1 MQTCGKPYFL
11 CEKGVNSSENQG
23 NMYLWAMKPSI
34 KLPIEDFDY
43 HLPDQSIA
51 YTPAS
56 NRSDSKLLVWN
67 KEIVAESTYNHIASF
82 MPEKGALYFNNS
94 KVIAARIHFQKA
106 NNSTIEI
113 FCLEPSNNY
122 QPISMAM
129 QATQKVEWICL
140 VGGAKKWK
148 EDYLEKEFEIIQPSI
163 NGENL
168 GENIGEDK
176 VENKPIKNTNNSI
189 TIIVK
194 AKKIKSIDGK
204 FLIEFSWDN
213 ETISFS
219 EIIEHIGSIPLPPY
233 IQRATTEE
241 DKDRYQT
248 TYAKEEGSVAA
259 PTAGLHFNAAIF
271 ESLAQKKCSTDFI
284 SLHVGAGTFMPVKTA
299 AITDHEM
306 HAEVFEI
313 TKATLIHLIE
323 IANQKELN
331 PSNYTPVIAVGT
343 TTLRTIESLYW
354 LGVKLIN
361 NERLQENKDLHLMQW
376 DAYASNLSAEN
387 ESTENE
393 SNSDSSNNTNDDTTI
408 DNNNSI
414 TVKEALSTLLSW
426 MQSHQMD
433 PLITSTQL
441 MIVPGYKFKI
451 ANGLVTNFH
460 QPKSTL
466 LLIIA
471 AITGDKWKSIYQHAI
486 DNQYRFLSYGDGCF
500 FTINA

>member
-1 MQTCGKPYFL
+1 
-11 CEKGVNSSENQG
+11 
-23 NMYLWAMKPSI
+23 MKPSI

-67 KEIVAESTYNHIASF
+67 KEIIAESTYNHIASF
-82 MPEKGALYFNNS
+82 MPEKAALYFNNS

-113 FCLEPSNNY
+113 FCLEPSAAF

-148 EDYLEKEFEIIQPSI
+148 EDYLEKEFELITPSK
-163 NGENL
+163 NGKDNN
-168 GENIGEDK
+168 GVTIK
-176 VENKPIKNTNNSI
+176 VR
-189 TIIVK
+189 

-213 ETISFS
+213 NTISFS

-248 TYAKEEGSVAA
+248 TYAKQEGSVAA
-259 PTAGLHFNAAIF
+259 PTAGLHFTTAIF

-284 SLHVGAGTFMPVKTA
+284 SLHVGAGTFMPVKTDN
-299 AITDHEM
+299 ITDHEM

-313 TKATLIHLIE
+313 TTATLTHLIE
-323 IANQKELN
+323 IAKQKELN
-331 PSNYTPVIAVGT
+331 PTDYTPVIAVGT
-343 TTLRTIESLYW
+343 TTLRTIETLYW

-361 NERLQENKDLHLMQW
+361 NESLQKNKDLHLMQW
-376 DAYASNLSAEN
+376 DAYDANPS
-387 ESTENE
+387 
-393 SNSDSSNNTNDDTTI
+393 SDNTSNNNNYNSNNDTSRQT
-408 DNNNSI
+408 I

-426 MQSHQMD
+426 IQSHQMTQ
-433 PLITSTQL
+433 LVTSTQL
-441 MIVPGYKFKI
+441 MIVPGYTFKI

-471 AITGDKWKSIYQHAI
+471 AITGDNWKSIYQHAI
-486 DNQYRFLSYGDGCF
+486 ENQYRFLSYGDGCF
-500 FTINA
+500 FKINE

>member
-1 MQTCGKPYFL
+1 VQTCGKPYFL

-51 YTPAS
+51 YTPAG

-67 KEIVAESTYNHIASF
+67 KEIIAESTYNHIASF
-82 MPEKGALYFNNS
+82 MPEKAALYFNNS
-94 KVIAARIHFQKA
+94 KVIAARIHFLKA

-148 EDYLEKEFEIIQPSI
+148 EDYLEKEFELIRPSNNN
-163 NGENL
+163 NGVA
-168 GENIGEDK
+168 IK
-176 VENKPIKNTNNSI
+176 VR
-189 TIIVK
+189 

-248 TYAKEEGSVAA
+248 TYAKLEGSVAA

-313 TKATLIHLIE
+313 TTATLTHLIE
-323 IANQKELN
+323 MANQKELN
-331 PSNYTPVIAVGT
+331 PTHYTPVIAVGT

-361 NERLQENKDLHLMQW
+361 NERLQENKELHLMQW
-376 DAYASNLSAEN
+376 DAYASNLRA
-387 ESTENE
+387 ENE
-393 SNSDSSNNTNDDTTI
+393 SNSGNSNNTNDDTTI

-426 MQSHQMD
+426 MQSHQMNQ
-433 PLITSTQL
+433 LITSTQL
-441 MIVPGYKFKI
+441 MIVPGYTFKI

-471 AITGDKWKSIYQHAI
+471 AITGDQWKSIYQHAI

-500 FTINA
+500 FTIN

>member
-11 CEKGVNSSENQG
+11 CEKEVNSSENQG
-23 NMYLWAMKPSI
+23 NMYLWAMKPPIS
-34 KLPIEDFDY
+34 LPIQDFDY
-43 HLPDQSIA
+43 DLPDQSIA
-51 YTPAS
+51 YTPAA
-56 NRSDSKLLVWN
+56 NRSDSKLLVWD
-67 KEIVAESTYNHIASF
+67 KEIIAESTYNHIAKF
-82 MPEKGALYFNNS
+82 IPEKAALYFNNS

-122 QPISMAM
+122 QPISVAM

-148 EDYLEKEFEIIQPSI
+148 EDYLEKEFELITPL
-163 NGENL
+163 NK
-168 GENIGEDK
+168 DK
-176 VENKPIKNTNNSI
+176 IATNNNNDNNNRVAI
-189 TIIVK
+189 KVR

-204 FLIEFSWDN
+204 FLIEFSWNNDS
-213 ETISFS
+213 ISFS
-219 EIIEHIGSIPLPPY
+219 EIIEHIGNIPLPPY

-271 ESLAQKKCSTDFI
+271 ESLTEKKCSTDFI

-323 IANQKELN
+323 IANKKELN
-331 PSNYTPVIAVGT
+331 PINYTPVIAVGT

-361 NERLQENKDLHLMQW
+361 NEKLQENKDLHLMQW
-376 DAYASNLSAEN
+376 DAY
-387 ESTENE
+387 
-393 SNSDSSNNTNDDTTI
+393 
-408 DNNNSI
+408 DNNNNDNSRQTI

-426 MQSHQMD
+426 MQSHQMTQ
-433 PLITSTQL
+433 LITSTQL
-441 MIVPGYKFKI
+441 MIVPGYIFKI

-471 AITGDKWKSIYQHAI
+471 AITGNKWKSIYQHAI
-486 DNQYRFLSYGDGCF
+486 DNQYRFLSYGDGCYF
-500 FTINA
+500 AINE